1 MDNHK
6 IEIWKERMRAC
17 KASGI
22 SVLQYCK
29 NNHLSKAGSKG
40 AEGREYINL
49 IFKLEEEIQDL
60 PNEERKEKR
69 QEASKAILEAFW
81 SWV

>member
-1 MDNHK
+1 MPKIDIRDILSTLKGGYHMDNHK

-49 IFKLEEEIQDL
+49 IFKLEEEM
-60 PNEERKEKR
+60 
-69 QEASKAILEAFW
+69 
-81 SWV
+81 